1 MTFTAGLITGAAI
14 GSCLGFIIAAM
25 LCAAKEG

>member
-1 MTFTAGLITGAAI
+1 MSFSAGFITGAVVGGCI
-14 GSCLGFIIAAM
+14 GFIIAAM